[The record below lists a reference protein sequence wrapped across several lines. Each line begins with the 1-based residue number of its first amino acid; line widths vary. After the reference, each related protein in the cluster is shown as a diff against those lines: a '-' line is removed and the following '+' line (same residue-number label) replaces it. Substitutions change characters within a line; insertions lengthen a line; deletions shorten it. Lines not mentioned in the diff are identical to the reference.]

1 MTLDELRAQLS
12 PCPFCGDDGQ
22 SFETTCVIERRHSP
36 YMSGPGA
43 LINVSIAHWCPRID
57 GGAHTNSRKV
67 TGRDHETA
75 LKEWNRR
82 P

>member
-1 MTLDELRAQLS
+1 MTEDELRAQLS
-12 PCPFCGDDGQ
+12 PCPFCADDGQ
-22 SFETTCVIERRHSP
+22 SAETTSIRERRL
-36 YMSGPGA
+36 GPTNGGRGA
-43 LINVSIAHWCPRID
+43 LVSVEITHWCPRID

-67 TGRDHETA
+67 TGRDYESA